1 MLPIRVEEGG
11 DGLGG
16 RRLRQPGAA
25 VVRVAHRALQA
36 LEEYDQGLRMENGR
50 VKKLI

>member
-1 MLPIRVEEGG
+1 MLPIGVEEGG

-25 VVRVAHRALQA
+25 VVRVAHGALQA
-36 LEEYDQGLRMENGR
+36 LEEHDQGLA
-50 VKKLI
+50 K